1 MQNGG
6 KRPGAG
12 RPVGSISGHTKEALI
27 FKEELI
33 KRVLE
38 EKGPI
43 IEALIKRAKKG
54 DVQALKEIN
63 DRLLGK
69 SSQIIDLGEETM
81 KTITFLW
88 QNQQS

>member
-6 KRPGAG
+6 KRQGAG
-12 RPVGSISGHTKEALI
+12 RPKGAVSGHTKEVLI

-33 KRVLE
+33 RRVLA

-43 IEALIKRAKKG
+43 IEALIKKVKTG
-54 DVQALKEIN
+54 DVQALREIN

-69 SSQIIDLGEETM
+69 PHQQLWLDDETISALTLRWEG
-81 KTITFLW
+81 KK
-88 QNQQS
+88 

>member
-12 RPVGSISGHTKEALI
+12 RPKGAVSGHTKEALI

-33 KRVLE
+33 RRVLA

-43 IEALIKRAKKG
+43 IDALIKKAKKG
-54 DVQALKEIN
+54 DVQALREIN
-63 DRLLGK
+63 DRPLGK
-69 SSQIIDLGEETM
+69 PHQQLGLDDETINALTVRWEGE
-81 KTITFLW
+81 K
-88 QNQQS
+88 

>member
-1 MQNGG
+1 MANGG

-12 RPVGSISGHTKEALI
+12 RPKGAVSGHTKEALI

-33 KRVLE
+33 RRVLE

-43 IEALIKRAKKG
+43 IEALIGKARSG
-54 DVQALKEIN
+54 DVQALREIN

-69 SSQIIDLGEETM
+69 PHQQVGLDETINALTVRWEGE
-81 KTITFLW
+81 K
-88 QNQQS
+88 

>member
-6 KRPGAG
+6 KRQGAG
-12 RPVGSISGHTKEALI
+12 RPKGAVSGHTKEALI

-33 KRVLE
+33 KRVLA

-43 IEALIKRAKKG
+43 IDALIKKAKTG

-69 SSQIIDLGEETM
+69 PHQQLGLDEETISAL
-81 KTITFLW
+81 TVRW
-88 QNQQS
+88 QSE

>member
-1 MQNGG
+1 MQSGG

-12 RPVGSISGHTKEALI
+12 RPKGAVSGHTKEALI

-33 KRVLE
+33 KRVLK
-38 EKGPI
+38 EKGPL
-43 IEALIKRAKKG
+43 IEALIGKAKTG

-69 SSQIIDLGEETM
+69 PLQQVGLDDETINALTVRWEGE
-81 KTITFLW
+81 K
-88 QNQQS
+88 